1 MTRAKLSLRD
11 VRVQRGRSE
20 LVNVPHLDVLEG
32 EVLVIIGPNGA
43 GKSVLLE
50 TLALLQEPSAG
61 RVLFEGQPVDGR
73 QLALRRRM
81 AVVFQEPLLLRRS
94 VADNVAMG
102 LRLRSV
108 PRSVRRERVRH
119 WMQRFGIEHLAGRSA
134 LTLSGGEAQ
143 RANLARAFV
152 VEPEV
157 LLLDEPFSALD
168 QPTRDDLLE
177 DLSAALRETG
187 VTTVFVTH
195 DRAEAL
201 RLGDRVAVLMG
212 GVIRQMGAA
221 TEIFAAPVDE
231 EVAAFVGVENI
242 VGGRVRALADG
253 LATLDLGGAVVES
266 VASSLEPGAEVLV
279 CLRPEDVVIEPGG
292 LDSRHTSARN
302 HLHGRVTRI
311 TPLGGQA
318 RVVVD
323 CGFPLAALITKQSL
337 EDLGLK
343 VGDEAVASFKASA
356 VHLIPRRR

>member
-1 MTRAKLSLRD
+1 VSQAKLSLRD
-11 VRVQRGRSE
+11 VRVRRGRSE

-32 EVLVIIGPNGA
+32 EVLVIVGPNGA

-61 RVLFEGQPVDGR
+61 RVLFEEQPVDGR

-81 AVVFQEPLLLRRS
+81 AVVFQEPMLLRRS
-94 VADNVAMG
+94 LADNVGMG
-102 LRLRSV
+102 MRLRGV
-108 PRSVRRERVRH
+108 PRSVRRERARR
-119 WMQRFGIEHLAGRSA
+119 WMERFGIAHLAGRSA
-134 LTLSGGEAQ
+134 VTLSGGEAQ
-143 RANLARAFV
+143 RANLARAFA

-187 VTTVFVTH
+187 VTSVFVTH
-195 DRAEAL
+195 DRAETL

-212 GVIRQMGAA
+212 GIIRQMGTAA
-221 TEIFAAPVDE
+221 EVFAAPVDE

-242 VGGRVRALADG
+242 VAGRVRSLADG

-266 VASSLEPGAEVLV
+266 VASSPELGTEVLV

-292 LDSRHTSARN
+292 SDSRRTSARN
-302 HLHGRVTRI
+302 HLHGTVTRI
-311 TPLGGQA
+311 TPLGGQV

-323 CGFPLAALITKQSL
+323 CGFPLVALITKQSL
-337 EDLGLK
+337 EDLRLK

-356 VHLIPRRR
+356 VHLIPRGR